1 MENDVEAPNEICEDE
16 VKNSDGYQSQ
26 EPEVIKLLFRGSFSE
41 NSGEIIEN
49 INKINKICFGNDKMD
64 GFKDFSNPE
73 NQSCVINSTSET
85 PVQYQ
90 NRNDSDDGLNVI
102 TKESEFGGNILEKE
116 IYDAQEIVDNGIQ
129 SLKPDV
135 VTRPPDCLVLS
146 DSHSQVCWEDHVYLL
161 PLLAMAVV
169 CMFIDTK
176 YTEFMEEVAKAKVVK
191 MKVVRNCKN
200 CRCASHYL
208 FTAHE
213 RLDVR
218 LGHNEETEEYE
229 VYEEL
234 LDESVVETVTY
245 EAVVYDEMSVF
256 PTSLVLLL
264 YPSCPDVA
272 QYELS
277 TVENL
282 LPDVALDE
290 LPAVEDLSASVD
302 TTGSA
307 MPYYLVRPVIRQRYQ
322 LLVDRGKIIR

>member
-1 MENDVEAPNEICEDE
+1 MC
-16 VKNSDGYQSQ
+16 
-26 EPEVIKLLFRGSFSE
+26 
-41 NSGEIIEN
+41 
-49 INKINKICFGNDKMD
+49 
-64 GFKDFSNPE
+64 
-73 NQSCVINSTSET
+73 
-85 PVQYQ
+85 
-90 NRNDSDDGLNVI
+90 
-102 TKESEFGGNILEKE
+102 
-116 IYDAQEIVDNGIQ
+116 
-129 SLKPDV
+129 
-135 VTRPPDCLVLS
+135 
-146 DSHSQVCWEDHVYLL
+146 LL
-161 PLLAMAVV
+161 PLMAVAVV

-176 YTEFMEEVAKAKVVK
+176 YTEFMEEVAKAKVAK
-191 MKVVRNCKN
+191 MKMVESCKN

-213 RLDVR
+213 RLDIQ
-218 LGHNEETEEYE
+218 LGHHEETEEYE

-282 LPDVALDE
+282 LTDVALEE